1 MTRGSARSLATPALF
16 GVATVVLCAALGAL
30 VLPHAELED
39 VAMIHVL
46 GIVVC
51 AIRLPR
57 TPALVTAVVLVASF
71 DFLFVPP
78 AWAFAWGELKHA
90 LTLFGMVLVGVAVSS
105 LAQRLRQQERLVV
118 QAAERER
125 AQFQQAENERVRSSI
140 LSSVSHDL
148 KTPLSSIIA
157 AGTTLSRSRD
167 QLSPGE
173 FEVLL
178 QAIVTESERLSR
190 IVQNLLSITR
200 LESPTVALKVSAEAI
215 DEVIAAA
222 LDRLGSR
229 LDPARVTLDLPRDLP
244 LVAAEPALLEQVFC
258 NLFENVA
265 RYTPKDSPMDIR
277 ARRSQGT
284 VQVSVLDRGPGIP
297 TEHRE
302 RVFEKFERGP
312 DARTDDGGMG
322 LGLTICRAIVNA
334 HGGSISLGAREG
346 GGTVVDVVLPV
357 HPSALAP
364 ERTEA
369 P

>member
-1 MTRGSARSLATPALF
+1 
-16 GVATVVLCAALGAL
+16 
-30 VLPHAELED
+30 LPHAELED

-51 AIRLPR
+51 AIRLPLPR
-57 TPALVTAVVLVASF
+57 AMATAVGCVASF
-71 DFLFVPP
+71 DFFFVPP
-78 AWAFAWGELKHA
+78 AWAFASGELKHA
-90 LTLFGMVLVGVAVSS
+90 LTLVGMIVVAFAVGS
-105 LAQRLRQQERLVV
+105 LTRRLRQQERLAA
-118 QAAERER
+118 QLAERER

-148 KTPLSSIIA
+148 KTPLASIIA
-157 AGTTLSRSRD
+157 AGTTLSRSRE
-167 QLSPGE
+167 QLSAEE
-173 FEVLL
+173 FELL
-178 QAIVTESERLSR
+178 LKAIVTESERLSR

-200 LESPTVALKVSAEAI
+200 LESPAVELKLSAEAI

-229 LDPARVTLDLPRDLP
+229 LSPSRVHVDIPRDLP

-265 RYTPKDSPMDIR
+265 RYTPADSPMDIR
-277 ARRSQGT
+277 ARGSEGL

-297 TEHRE
+297 HEHRE

-312 DARTDDGGMG
+312 EARTDDGGMG

-334 HGGSISLGAREG
+334 HGGSISLVSREG
-346 GGTVVDVVLPV
+346 GGTAVTVTLPV
-357 HPSALAP
+357 HLSTSSP
-364 ERTEA
+364 EDSLT